1 MIQQSGDVT
10 RGHGVE
16 WVADGVVRDAG
27 SNPYSQRVLTTLLN
41 ANFNDT
47 GDQPIALPGGLVCF
61 QLTGIIVAR
70 PTGSLTLAAGGFYTE
85 ASKGG
90 TPIVAA
96 TQIYTAL
103 TANTKLMQPTLTA
116 YVASQ
121 AFTRAQLP
129 DWAVYFSLTTPQ
141 GIDYAADIYLLGVE
155 LG

>member
-1 MIQQSGDVT
+1 MVVQSGDVT

-16 WVADGVVRDAG
+16 WVTDGVVQDAG
-27 SNPYSQRVLTTLLN
+27 PNPFSQRVLATLLS

-47 GDQPIALPGGLVCF
+47 GDQPIALPDTLICF

-96 TQIYTAL
+96 AQTYAAL
-103 TANTKLMQPTLTA
+103 NANTKLMQPTLTA
-116 YVASQ
+116 YAASQ

-129 DWAVYFSLTTPQ
+129 DWAVYLSLTTAQ
-141 GIDYAADIYLLGVE
+141 GSDYTADVYLLGVE